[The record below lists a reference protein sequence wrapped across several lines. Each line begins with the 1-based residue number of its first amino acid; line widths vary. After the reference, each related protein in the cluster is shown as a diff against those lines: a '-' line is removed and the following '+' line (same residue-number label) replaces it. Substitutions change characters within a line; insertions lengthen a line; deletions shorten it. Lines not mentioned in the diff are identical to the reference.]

1 MFRNVID
8 GLGLAFALMAGAVI
22 ALGAFGALVAGDWS
36 SPVLW
41 LALWL
46 VFGVGGYVAWPWL
59 QLMLHRPRS
68 GIDAARHVAG
78 AAGGTRPPGPTSDE
92 AMAENFA
99 TSSASTLAPAAL
111 AAPTGG
117 RSKLTI

>member
-41 LALWL
+41 L
-46 VFGVGGYVAWPWL
+46 VFSVGGYAAWPWL
-59 QLMLHRPRS
+59 QYMFHLPRS
-68 GIDAARHVAG
+68 DAEESHPRRHP
-78 AAGGTRPPGPTSDE
+78 R
-92 AMAENFA
+92 
-99 TSSASTLAPAAL
+99 
-111 AAPTGG
+111 
-117 RSKLTI
+117 